1 MARGHGTRQLAG
13 TLLFFLS
20 LPLFGATARADDPS
34 VPRPT
39 ATPTPVP
46 TPTPPPEIR
55 KSESLT
61 VSAIRAEETAPVTKT
76 DISGSVIRKEDN
88 GQEMPTL
95 LSAAPSVTFYSE
107 SGGPNGYSY
116 ISIRGVQMTRLNLT
130 FDGAPLNDPEDSTFY
145 FANFA
150 DFAGSL
156 GSLQIQRGV
165 GTSTWGS
172 ASYGGSVSFESVEP
186 SEGFGVAA
194 RLGAGSFGTE
204 RVGAEVQSG
213 RFGPDLKL
221 WVKASLQDTDGYRDN
236 SGVKQG
242 SLFWGVTREV
252 ADSAF
257 RLSGFYGR
265 EKTQL
270 AFLASEESA
279 LEANPRDNPMTPEE
293 NDSFWQS
300 LVQAQFTKVLS
311 GVSSLAV
318 QGYFGNA
325 GGTYRV
331 WQDQAANQ
339 LFQYGLDWWRAG
351 GALTYRYDGDPVN
364 FTLGG
369 HGSSF
374 VSTHTGG
381 LTDGPEEYENHG
393 YKSEANGFAKV
404 AWNSG
409 PWHLLG
415 DAQVRWAEFRYSGGA
430 GDEAKSWVFF
440 NPKIGARFDLSR
452 TLSAYAS
459 VGRTSREP
467 QRGDLLMG
475 QDDASVLPDFDAVKP
490 EELTDIE
497 AGIDFR
503 TSTIT
508 IHANVYDMEFRNE
521 IALTGELAPTGL
533 PISKNVP
540 RSYRR
545 GFEMDAKWQPLKS
558 LRLRGDAER
567 QPEPDQLLDAVLRPL
582 RLRGKPHGKR
592 QPDLLGRGAAPDA
605 RAGRQSQCRVGH
617 PAVDHAL
624 RERALRGAEL
634 PRQHERERP
643 RDAGF
648 LHPRGRDPDRP
659 RGRAPRQ
666 AEPEDPGR
674 EPPERQAALAERLLV
689 PLRHGGRP
697 GRPHL
702 LRNPLLLPSRL
713 PERDGDAGSG
723 VLRNS
728 GNTASRTLTIGTR
741 PQFLGRGSRSR
752 LVPTHPLRPEQPG
765 GPYRVPE
772 RDRAPDERQ
781 GIRNG
786 SGPDHDR
793 PMVKKP
799 QKVKHSDEKKNQA
812 GEAEIELLTHAND
825 SPCRLTI
832 SSSAASGASPRE
844 RAVRRMEIWRSS
856 ESNDPRA
863 SR

>member
-503 TSTIT
+503 TSTMT
-508 IHANVYDMEFRNE
+508 VHANVYDMEFRNE

-558 LRLRGDAER
+558 LRLGATLNASRNRISSWTQYYDLYDAAGNLTGSVSR
-567 QPEPDQLLDAVLRPL
+567 TFSDVAPLLTPELVANLNAEWDVLPWITLSANGRYVAQSFLDNTNVSDLVTPDFFTLGAGILIDLEGALP
-582 RLRGKPHGKR
+582 GKP
-592 QPDLLGRGAAPDA
+592 
-605 RAGRQSQCRVGH
+605 S
-617 PAVDHAL
+617 L
-624 RERALRGAEL
+624 RI
-634 PRQHERERP
+634 
-643 RDAGF
+643 
-648 LHPRGRDPDRP
+648 
-659 RGRAPRQ
+659 Q
-666 AEPEDPGR
+666 AENLLNDK
-674 EPPERQAALAERLLV
+674 RLWPSGYSYLYATADAQGGLTYSGIPYYY
-689 PLRHGGRP
+689 PL
-697 GRPHL
+697 
-702 LRNPLLLPSRL
+702 
-713 PERDGDAGSG
+713 
-723 VLRNS
+723 
-728 GNTASRTLTIGTR
+728 ASRSVMVTLEVG
-741 PQFLGRGSRSR
+741 F
-752 LVPTHPLRPEQPG
+752 
-765 GPYRVPE
+765 
-772 RDRAPDERQ
+772 
-781 GIRNG
+781 
-786 SGPDHDR
+786 
-793 PMVKKP
+793 
-799 QKVKHSDEKKNQA
+799 
-812 GEAEIELLTHAND
+812 
-825 SPCRLTI
+825 
-832 SSSAASGASPRE
+832 
-844 RAVRRMEIWRSS
+844 
-856 ESNDPRA
+856 
-863 SR
+863 